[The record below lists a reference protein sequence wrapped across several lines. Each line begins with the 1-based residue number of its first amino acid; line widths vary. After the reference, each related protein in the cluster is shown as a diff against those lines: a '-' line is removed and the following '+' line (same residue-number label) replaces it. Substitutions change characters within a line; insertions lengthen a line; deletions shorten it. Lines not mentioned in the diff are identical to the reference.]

1 MYECLIC
8 GGELIA
14 LDYDLVCEKKKLMRK
29 YHMFCFNCGDES
41 IMDVP
46 DTRDSKLQKEIL
58 EELREEP
65 DIYV

>member
-8 GGELIA
+8 GGELLA

-29 YHMFCFNCGDES
+29 YHMSCFNCGDES
-41 IMDVP
+41 IMDIP
-46 DTRDSKLQKEIL
+46 DTRDHGLQKEIL
-58 EELREEP
+58 KEMLSEP